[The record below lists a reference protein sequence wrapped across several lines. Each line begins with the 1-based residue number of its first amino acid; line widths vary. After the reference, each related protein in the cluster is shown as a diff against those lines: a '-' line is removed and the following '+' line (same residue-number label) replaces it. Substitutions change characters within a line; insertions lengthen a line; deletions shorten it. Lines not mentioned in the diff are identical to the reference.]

1 MKEQRTRKELQ
12 AKLQMKDTQLNN
24 FMEKQRLLQEQ
35 LEQVKGQV
43 PEIKEENSHLAK
55 EKINLEHQLERQH
68 FKIREMQ
75 DQLDDLRTQTQTERR
90 SRASVA
96 FKITENIVQ
105 EREGLVQELD
115 LLRSINAKMLDEKDS
130 GTNTIGIGILCID
143 LRIALIPKSL
153 FFS

>member
-1 MKEQRTRKELQ
+1 M
-12 AKLQMKDTQLNN
+12 
-24 FMEKQRLLQEQ
+24 
-35 LEQVKGQV
+35 EQVKGQV

-96 FKITENIVQ
+96 FKITENIAQ

-130 GTNTIGIGILCID
+130 GTNTIGI
-143 LRIALIPKSL
+143 
-153 FFS
+153 

>member
-1 MKEQRTRKELQ
+1 MKEQKTRKELQ

-96 FKITENIVQ
+96 FKITENIAQ
-105 EREGLVQELD
+105 EREGLVQ
-115 LLRSINAKMLDEKDS
+115 
-130 GTNTIGIGILCID
+130 
-143 LRIALIPKSL
+143 
-153 FFS
+153 